1 MLEIAA
7 GLFLLLL
14 FVVWASNFFSLPGN
28 WVNIVLL
35 ALWKWMQPDMP
46 AGWWFFAGIVALAGI
61 AEIIEF
67 ISQMVGSR
75 KYGGSNRGSW
85 GALVGALVGAILG
98 APFFLGLGAILGA
111 LAGAFIGS
119 LSLELLS
126 GRQMAE
132 ALQASKGAML
142 GKVVGFV
149 AKAALGMVIIT
160 WSIPKVWPG

>member
-1 MLEIAA
+1 MLEILA
-7 GLFLLLL
+7 GLFVLLL
-14 FVVWASNFFSLPGN
+14 FVAWASNFFSLPGN
-28 WVNIVLL
+28 WVNIVLV

-46 AGWWFFAGIVALAGI
+46 AGWWFFIGLVALAGV

-67 ISQMVGSR
+67 GSQVLGAKR
-75 KYGGSNRGSW
+75 YGGSNRGSW
-85 GALVGALVGAILG
+85 GALIGALIGAVLG
-98 APFFLGLGAILGA
+98 APFFLGLGSILGA

-119 LSLELLS
+119 LAFELLG
-126 GRQMAE
+126 GRNWSQ

-142 GKVVGFV
+142 GKVIGFV

>member
-1 MLEIAA
+1 MLEILA

-14 FVVWASNFFSLPGN
+14 FVIWASNFFSLPGN

-35 ALWKWMQPDMP
+35 ALWKWMQPEMP
-46 AGWWFFAGIVALAGI
+46 AGWWFFIALGALAGV

-67 ISQMVGSR
+67 VSQMYGAR

-85 GALVGALVGAILG
+85 GALIGALAGAVLG
-98 APFFLGLGAILGA
+98 APFFLGLGSILGA

-119 LSLELLS
+119 LIVELAY
-126 GRQMAE
+126 GRSWAE
-132 ALQASKGAML
+132 AIRASKGAML

-149 AKAALGMVIIT
+149 AKAALGMVMIT